1 LDVHGQD
8 SGKGAGLYIHFALV
22 GHLLGGTKAAT
33 ITLAMIK
40 LVLTPGGEQR

>member
-1 LDVHGQD
+1 MFMAKIRAREPG
-8 SGKGAGLYIHFALV
+8 YIHFALV